1 MIQDQDKQNNSYHL
15 IILSA
20 LRDPMYISRLY
31 VYHNLHW
38 NHWTH
43 GHTYFRT
50 EILEYFE
57 SLQE

>member
-38 NHWTH
+38 NH
-43 GHTYFRT
+43 
-50 EILEYFE
+50 
-57 SLQE
+57 